1 MAVAAVVIG
10 WLFGYAPAA
19 TVAWSPSAVG
29 WGVLATLPPL
39 AMFLMCV
46 HSTFRP
52 LVEITRVVDEQLT
65 PLFRNCHWFDLA
77 AVSLVAGIGEE
88 LLFRGLAQG
97 GLAQWIGPPW
107 GDWIGLCVAGIVFG
121 LLHPITRAYAVMA
134 GAIGL
139 YLGGLWMLSGNL
151 LTPITTHAMYDFTVL
166 FYLVRFRGPS
176 SDEHRAA

>member
-19 TVAWSPSAVG
+19 TVAWSVRAVG

-39 AMFLMCV
+39 AMFWICV
-46 HSTFRP
+46 HSTLGP
-52 LVEITRVVDEQLT
+52 LAEIIRVVDEQLT
-65 PLFRNCHWFDLA
+65 PLFRMCRWFDLA

-88 LLFRGLAQG
+88 LLFRGLVQG

-107 GDWIGLCVAGIVFG
+107 GDWIGLGVAGVVFG

-139 YLGGLWMLSGNL
+139 YLGGLWMFSGNL
-151 LTPITTHAMYDFTVL
+151 LVPVTTHAMYDFLVL
-166 FYLVRFRGPS
+166 LYLVCFRRPFS
-176 SDEHRAA
+176 NATC